1 LDSTPWALIN
11 CKPPQ
16 KRSSFE
22 NCYLEYIMIMIASFP
37 SVFPF
42 LLTLSIIVC
51 LGQAFNIRSGTY
63 LSQRHI
69 NYHLTPTHEHESP
82 RINDHSVALNAKKKR
97 RRRREESDTTSD
109 EEKPTDD
116 LVAESSLPLLDGD
129 ELPDFDLD
137 GEGEGGENAKKSQRV
152 KISSNPDEITDAM
165 MADANAAGVAR
176 SLDELITDRSLES
189 KFEFED
195 SGDPEIPDFIQ
206 LAQESSSSSDGII
219 PTSNGTGM
227 TKKQRQAE
235 RIANAIKL
243 KEEEEQKG
251 KTFLSNYPKFLNEK
265 GEVSGVKIL
274 EQGGKQISA

>member
-1 LDSTPWALIN
+1 
-11 CKPPQ
+11 
-16 KRSSFE
+16 
-22 NCYLEYIMIMIASFP
+22 MIAIFP

-82 RINDHSVALNAKKKR
+82 RRNDYSVALNAKKKR
-97 RRRREESDTTSD
+97 RRRREGSDTTSD
-109 EEKPTDD
+109 QDKPTDN
-116 LVAESSLPLLDGD
+116 LVTESSVPLLDGD

-137 GEGEGGENAKKSQRV
+137 GEGGENAKQTTRV

-165 MADANAAGVAR
+165 MADPNAAGISR
-176 SLDELITDRSLES
+176 SFDELITDRSLES

-195 SGDPEIPDFIQ
+195 SGDPEIPDFVQ
-206 LAQESSSSSDGII
+206 LAKESSSSVDGII
-219 PTSNGTGM
+219 PTSEGTGM

-235 RIANAIKL
+235 RVANAIKL

-251 KTFLSNYPKFLNEK
+251 KNFFSSNPKFLNEK
-265 GEVSGVKIL
+265 GEVSAVKIL
-274 EQGGKQISA
+274 EQGAWLGIYTLVGWELYINSPLFDRATSVNAPIVF

>member
-16 KRSSFE
+16 KRSSFQ
-22 NCYLEYIMIMIASFP
+22 NCYLEYTMIAIFP

-42 LLTLSIIVC
+42 LLILSIIVC

-82 RINDHSVALNAKKKR
+82 RRNDHSVALNAKKKR
-97 RRRREESDTTSD
+97 RRRREGSDTTSD
-109 EEKPTDD
+109 QDKPTDN
-116 LVAESSLPLLDGD
+116 LVTESSLPLLDGD

-137 GEGEGGENAKKSQRV
+137 GEGGENAKQTTRV

-165 MADANAAGVAR
+165 MADPNAAGISR
-176 SLDELITDRSLES
+176 SFDELITDRSLES

-195 SGDPEIPDFIQ
+195 SGDPEIPDFVQ
-206 LAQESSSSSDGII
+206 LAKESSSSVDGII
-219 PTSNGTGM
+219 PTSEGTGM

-235 RIANAIKL
+235 RVANAIKL

-251 KTFLSNYPKFLNEK
+251 KNFFSSNPKFLNEK
-265 GEVSGVKIL
+265 GEVSAVKIL
-274 EQGGKQISA
+274 EQGGKQTSA

>member
-1 LDSTPWALIN
+1 
-11 CKPPQ
+11 
-16 KRSSFE
+16 
-22 NCYLEYIMIMIASFP
+22 MIANFP

-42 LLTLSIIVC
+42 LLTLSIIIC

-69 NYHLTPTHEHESP
+69 NYHLTPRYEHVSP
-82 RINDHSVALNAKKKR
+82 RRIDHSVALNAKKKR

-109 EEKPTDD
+109 EDKPIDN
-116 LVAESSLPLLDGD
+116 LVSESSVPLLDGD

-137 GEGEGGENAKKSQRV
+137 GGEGEDAKQSQRA

-165 MADANAAGVAR
+165 MADGNAAAVAR

-206 LAQESSSSSDGII
+206 LAKESSSSLDGSI
-219 PTSNGTGM
+219 PSSGTGM

-235 RIANAIKL
+235 RVANAIRL
-243 KEEEEQKG
+243 KEEEEQEG

-274 EQGGKQISA
+274 EQGAWLGIYLLIGWEFYINSPLFDRATTANAPIVF

>member
-1 LDSTPWALIN
+1 
-11 CKPPQ
+11 
-16 KRSSFE
+16 
-22 NCYLEYIMIMIASFP
+22 MIAIFP

-82 RINDHSVALNAKKKR
+82 RRNDHSVALNAKKKR
-97 RRRREESDTTSD
+97 RRRREGSDTTSD
-109 EEKPTDD
+109 QDKPTDN
-116 LVAESSLPLLDGD
+116 LVTESSVPLLDGD

-137 GEGEGGENAKKSQRV
+137 GEGGENAKQTTRV

-165 MADANAAGVAR
+165 MADPNAAGISR
-176 SLDELITDRSLES
+176 SFDELITDRSLES

-195 SGDPEIPDFIQ
+195 SGDPEIPDFVQ
-206 LAQESSSSSDGII
+206 LAKESSSSVDGII
-219 PTSNGTGM
+219 PTSEGTGM

-235 RIANAIKL
+235 RVANAIKL

-251 KTFLSNYPKFLNEK
+251 KNFFSSNPKFLNEK
-265 GEVSGVKIL
+265 GEVSAVKIL
-274 EQGGKQISA
+274 EQGAWLGIYTLVGWELYINSPLFDRATSVNAPIVF

>member
-1 LDSTPWALIN
+1 
-11 CKPPQ
+11 
-16 KRSSFE
+16 
-22 NCYLEYIMIMIASFP
+22 MIASFP

-63 LSQRHI
+63 LPLRHI

-82 RINDHSVALNAKKKR
+82 RRNDHSVALNAKKKR

-109 EEKPTDD
+109 EDKPTDN
-116 LVAESSLPLLDGD
+116 LAAESSVPLLDGD

-137 GEGEGGENAKKSQRV
+137 GEGGENAKQSERV

-206 LAQESSSSSDGII
+206 LAKESSSSVDGVI
-219 PTSNGTGM
+219 PSNGTGM

-235 RIANAIKL
+235 RVANAIRL
-243 KEEEEQKG
+243 KEEEEQAG
-251 KTFLSNYPKFLNEK
+251 KTFLSNFPKLLNEK

-274 EQGGKQISA
+274 EEGGKQISV

>member
-1 LDSTPWALIN
+1 
-11 CKPPQ
+11 
-16 KRSSFE
+16 
-22 NCYLEYIMIMIASFP
+22 MIAIFP

-82 RINDHSVALNAKKKR
+82 RRNDHSVALNAKKKR
-97 RRRREESDTTSD
+97 RRRREGSDTTSD
-109 EEKPTDD
+109 QDKPTDN
-116 LVAESSLPLLDGD
+116 LVTESSVPLLDGD

-137 GEGEGGENAKKSQRV
+137 GEGGENAKQTTRV

-165 MADANAAGVAR
+165 MADPNAAGISR
-176 SLDELITDRSLES
+176 SFDELITDRSLES

-195 SGDPEIPDFIQ
+195 SGDPEIPDFVQ
-206 LAQESSSSSDGII
+206 LAKESSSSVDGII
-219 PTSNGTGM
+219 PTSEGTGM

-235 RIANAIKL
+235 RVANAIKL

-251 KTFLSNYPKFLNEK
+251 KNFFSSNPKFLNEK
-265 GEVSGVKIL
+265 GEVSAVKIL
-274 EQGGKQISA
+274 EQGGKQTSA

>member
-1 LDSTPWALIN
+1 MDSTPWALIN
-11 CKPPQ
+11 CEPPQ
-16 KRSSFE
+16 KRSSFQ
-22 NCYLEYIMIMIASFP
+22 NCYLEYIMIAIFP

-82 RINDHSVALNAKKKR
+82 RRNDHSVALNAKKKR
-97 RRRREESDTTSD
+97 RRRREGSDTTSD
-109 EEKPTDD
+109 QDKPTDN
-116 LVAESSLPLLDGD
+116 LVTESSVPLLDGD

-137 GEGEGGENAKKSQRV
+137 GEGGENAKQTTRV

-165 MADANAAGVAR
+165 MADPNAAGISR
-176 SLDELITDRSLES
+176 SFDELITDRSLES

-195 SGDPEIPDFIQ
+195 SGDPEIPDFVQ
-206 LAQESSSSSDGII
+206 LAKESSSSVDGII
-219 PTSNGTGM
+219 PTSEGTGM

-235 RIANAIKL
+235 RVANAIKL

-251 KTFLSNYPKFLNEK
+251 KNFLSSNPKFLNEK
-265 GEVSGVKIL
+265 GEISAVKIL
-274 EQGGKQISA
+274 EQGGKQTSA

>member
-1 LDSTPWALIN
+1 
-11 CKPPQ
+11 
-16 KRSSFE
+16 
-22 NCYLEYIMIMIASFP
+22 MIAIFP

-51 LGQAFNIRSGTY
+51 LGQAFNIRSGSY

-82 RINDHSVALNAKKKR
+82 RRNDHSVALNAKKKR
-97 RRRREESDTTSD
+97 RRRREGSDTTSD
-109 EEKPTDD
+109 QDKPTDN
-116 LVAESSLPLLDGD
+116 LVTESSVPLLDGD

-137 GEGEGGENAKKSQRV
+137 GEGGENAKQTTRV

-165 MADANAAGVAR
+165 MADPNAAGISR
-176 SLDELITDRSLES
+176 SFDELITDRSLES

-195 SGDPEIPDFIQ
+195 SGDPEIPDFVQ
-206 LAQESSSSSDGII
+206 LAKESSSSVDGII
-219 PTSNGTGM
+219 PTSEGTGM

-235 RIANAIKL
+235 RVANAIKL

-251 KTFLSNYPKFLNEK
+251 KNFFSSNPKFLNEK
-265 GEVSGVKIL
+265 GEVSAVKIL
-274 EQGGKQISA
+274 EQGAWLGIYTLVGWELYINSPLFERATKEFAPIVF

>member
-1 LDSTPWALIN
+1 MDSTPWALIN

-16 KRSSFE
+16 KRSSLQ
-22 NCYLEYIMIMIASFP
+22 NCYLEYTMIAIFP

-42 LLTLSIIVC
+42 LLILSIIVC

-82 RINDHSVALNAKKKR
+82 RRNDHSVALNAKKKR
-97 RRRREESDTTSD
+97 RRRREGSDTTSD
-109 EEKPTDD
+109 QDKPTDN
-116 LVAESSLPLLDGD
+116 LVTESSVPLLDGD

-137 GEGEGGENAKKSQRV
+137 GEGGENAKQTTRV

-165 MADANAAGVAR
+165 MADPNAAGISR
-176 SLDELITDRSLES
+176 SFDELITDRSLES

-195 SGDPEIPDFIQ
+195 SGDPEIPDFVQ
-206 LAQESSSSSDGII
+206 LAKESSSSVDGII
-219 PTSNGTGM
+219 PTSEGTGM

-235 RIANAIKL
+235 RVANAIKL

-251 KTFLSNYPKFLNEK
+251 KNFFSSNPKFLNEK
-265 GEVSGVKIL
+265 GEVSAVKIL
-274 EQGGKQISA
+274 EQGGKQTSA